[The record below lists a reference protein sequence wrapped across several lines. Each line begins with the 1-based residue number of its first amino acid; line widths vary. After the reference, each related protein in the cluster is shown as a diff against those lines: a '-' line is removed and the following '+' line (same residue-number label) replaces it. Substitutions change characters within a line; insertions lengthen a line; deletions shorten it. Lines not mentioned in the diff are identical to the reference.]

1 MPSWCM
7 WNGDSSGWKTR
18 RKDIVSKDQ
27 DVTHQSQWQLPGLKG
42 LQSVMERPLDWIRI
56 HSPAFA
62 SYTQEGGLY
71 SSKLILSLPERVLS
85 RLLDLLSSQK
95 GWLICTLNTRES
107 ICHTAGPQ
115 DLQTHRLWNTETPQ
129 ADSLESRQGLCGM
142 SLTPAVYLTLMFS
155 L

>member
-1 MPSWCM
+1 MSSVCI

-27 DVTHQSQWQLPGLKG
+27 GVTRQSQWQLPGLRG
-42 LQSVMERPLDWIRI
+42 LQSVMERPLDWIRT

-62 SYTQEGGLY
+62 SHTQEGGLC
-71 SSKLILSLPERVLS
+71 SSKLILSLPEHVLS

-107 ICHTAGPQ
+107 ICHSAGPQ
-115 DLQTHRLWNTETPQ
+115 HLRTHRLWNTETLQ
-129 ADSLESRQGLCGM
+129 AVSLESRQGLCGM
-142 SLTPAVYLTLMFS
+142 SLTPPVYLTLMFF